1 MKFYFRV
8 LKKHDPYLDIASGLI
23 DVKFSFWWV
32 SSENGKISSVYR
44 KPLNSTSTAI
54 IRRELLELEVSNLC
68 ICQLWRF

>member
-8 LKKHDPYLDIASGLI
+8 LKKHDPYLDTASGLI
-23 DVKFSFWWV
+23 DVKLSFWV